1 MEIDKEQKKRI
12 TKWILRIATAIILI
26 FLGIQ
31 NISHVANA
39 FNYAVGLLMPLLLGV
54 VIAVILNVP
63 MRFFEMQLFKI
74 TKNKDL
80 QKLGRPLAFLLS
92 LVLIVG
98 IIAGIIRLVI
108 PELASAVSIIVD
120 GAIDAINKLSSMSQE
135 ELMELPFGNILL
147 NTDWNNIL
155 SNVEQWLKT
164 EGGSMVNAAFGTVT
178 SLISGVFDFFIS
190 FVFAIYI
197 LFSKDELKKQ
207 ATRLIQVWVPKRYGE
222 WFIHAVSVA
231 NVNFRNFI
239 SGQSLEAVILGVLCM
254 VGMWIFRFPYA
265 PMVGALV
272 GVTALIPV
280 VGAFIGAGVGAFMI
294 LTVDPLKTVFFLLF
308 IVVLQQLEGNVI
320 YPKVMGSRVNLP
332 GMWILAAVTIG
343 GGIGGPVGMLVSV
356 PIASTAYALFK
367 EATDNRERR
376 QAVNNS

>member
-12 TKWILRIATAIILI
+12 TKWILGIATAIILI
-26 FLGIQ
+26 FLGVQ

-164 EGGSMVNAAFGTVT
+164 QGGSMVNAAFGTVT
-178 SLISGVFDFFIS
+178 SLIGGVFDFFIS